1 MQVAVEELEGL
12 ERRMTVQVPAEEID
26 SEVQKRLKN
35 LASRVRLDG
44 FRPGKVPYRMVKRL
58 YGPQMRQ
65 EVLGQKLEDSFSEA
79 LNQVELRP
87 AGEPKI
93 EPKEPEQLNK
103 EGSLFEYSATFEI
116 FPTFEPR
123 GIDGVPVERPV
134 AEVTD
139 DDIDQVIATLR
150 QQHTSWAPVERPSQ
164 EGDRVT
170 MDFEGKWNGKD
181 FPNNTG
187 ENVDVIL
194 GSGTMIKGFEDKLM
208 GLSAGA
214 ETEFE
219 LTFPDDYSVPELAG
233 EEVRFTA
240 KVNSVA
246 APKPFESD
254 EELAVVMGVKEG
266 GSEALRK
273 AVGANME
280 RQLNNTIQ
288 SRIKEKVMQCLLD
301 ANDIPLPRTLID
313 AQLKKLTEQARL
325 WEKPGEG
332 SDEDRTKTLEPA
344 ARRQVALSL
353 IIGKLVEIND
363 IQPDPERV
371 RAQLASLASTYENP
385 EMIIEWYRQNP
396 EALGEINALALED
409 QLVDWLL
416 ERADVTEVP
425 STFNAIV
432 KGTPATTEGADT
444 HD

>member
-1 MQVAVEELEGL
+1 
-12 ERRMTVQVPAEEID
+12 
-26 SEVQKRLKN
+26 
-35 LASRVRLDG
+35 
-44 FRPGKVPYRMVKRL
+44 
-58 YGPQMRQ
+58 
-65 EVLGQKLEDSFSEA
+65 
-79 LNQVELRP
+79 
-87 AGEPKI
+87 
-93 EPKEPEQLNK
+93 
-103 EGSLFEYSATFEI
+103 
-116 FPTFEPR
+116 
-123 GIDGVPVERPV
+123 
-134 AEVTD
+134 
-139 DDIDQVIATLR
+139 
-150 QQHTSWAPVERPSQ
+150 
-164 EGDRVT
+164 
-170 MDFEGKWNGKD
+170 
-181 FPNNTG
+181 
-187 ENVDVIL
+187 
-194 GSGTMIKGFEDKLM
+194 
-208 GLSAGA
+208 
-214 ETEFE
+214 
-219 LTFPDDYSVPELAG
+219 
-233 EEVRFTA
+233 
-240 KVNSVA
+240 
-246 APKPFESD
+246 
-254 EELAVVMGVKEG
+254 MGVKEG

-313 AQLKKLTEQARL
+313 AQLKKLTEQVRL